1 MRALKARL
9 TEGYTKWERLAAP
22 GAKVPEGVEL
32 EKLGN
37 VREVI
42 DNRNSRISD
51 EDCINQVKDS
61 MAWLTS
67 RGELRFDAAIV
78 IKKNGTYEM
87 VLSD

>member
-1 MRALKARL
+1 MFCIAVKACL
-9 TEGYTKWERLAAP
+9 ITSQINTAP
-22 GAKVPEGVEL
+22 KLEL

-42 DNRNSRISD
+42 DNRNSRVSD

-67 RGELRFDAAIV
+67 RGEFRFDAAIV